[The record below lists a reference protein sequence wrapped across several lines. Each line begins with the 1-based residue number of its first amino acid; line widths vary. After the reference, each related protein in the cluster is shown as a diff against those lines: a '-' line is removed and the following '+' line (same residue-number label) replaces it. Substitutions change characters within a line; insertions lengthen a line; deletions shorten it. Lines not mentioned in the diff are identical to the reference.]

1 MYEHIPDLLDNL
13 WTAMRD
19 PKVAIREVAAGALS
33 GCLKIAFERD
43 GSLRSE
49 WYGMVYEQAAKG
61 FRSNSLEA
69 IHGSLLGYQE
79 LFLRAGMVGRVALI
93 VFTANVCAPPTVHGQ
108 LQSFRVPCIL
118 TMHCS
123 TPDTK
128 KSATKSYP
136 TEIIATV

>member
-1 MYEHIPDLLDNL
+1 MAARSADLVMPTAKPDWYTGERIEFKRWGAVLLLRELSKTVPLLMYEHIPDLLDNL

-79 LFLRAGMVGRVALI
+79 LFLRAGMVREDA
-93 VFTANVCAPPTVHGQ
+93 
-108 LQSFRVPCIL
+108 
-118 TMHCS
+118 
-123 TPDTK
+123 
-128 KSATKSYP
+128 
-136 TEIIATV
+136 

>member
-43 GSLRSE
+43 GALRSE

-61 FRSNSLEA
+61 FRLNSLEA

-79 LFLRAGMVGRVALI
+79 LFSRAGMVRLPHAHL
-93 VFTANVCAPPTVHGQ
+93 VF
-108 LQSFRVPCIL
+108 
-118 TMHCS
+118 
-123 TPDTK
+123 
-128 KSATKSYP
+128 
-136 TEIIATV
+136 